1 MLRYEIPPQI
11 CKTLINNRI
20 TKIIRRGKYLIFL
33 LNNQSAVLCH
43 LGMTGCFRISR
54 DYVKR
59 KHDHFIMGLKNKQ
72 IIFNDINSR
81 IDFLENTLNQAG
93 SISEKF
99 SIEKQLMLKNKIS
112 DLIDD
117 EKLDESRLIQ
127 EVAYYIERSDITE
140 EIVRSKSHIHQIR
153 KYLENEAQTPPRRN
167 PPASARTPIGCP
179 LPPRTPP
186 SFAYATLS

>member
-1 MLRYEIPPQI
+1 MPELPEVETVKNFLDLHLLKSKILWVKIENKMLRYEIPPQI

-72 IIFNDINSR
+72 IIFNDINGR

-112 DLIDD
+112 DL
-117 EKLDESRLIQ
+117 KQKGRLIIKTKFSSSFQ
-127 EVAYYIERSDITE
+127 
-140 EIVRSKSHIHQIR
+140 
-153 KYLENEAQTPPRRN
+153 KY
-167 PPASARTPIGCP
+167 
-179 LPPRTPP
+179 
-186 SFAYATLS
+186 